1 MATDGQCLLHPLKC
15 LLSMLAHRAAQMA
28 EEYFYAHNF
37 AMAKRFYE
45 RVAKTYQKERW
56 FHVLAHTQRCLR
68 ECSQQLGLLQEFVS
82 TSVALLSSRLSSA
95 PEAAR
100 ALVGLLALVKV
111 QPSDGL
117 LAEAAKA
124 PTTLITM
131 TTVASS
137 AGGAAPPPAPA
148 PFPPLTSP
156 ISLDLDGTQSLLSCT
171 AVWSMP
177 SIVLG
182 ESATLEI
189 ALRSH
194 LAGAL
199 DLNALRLSASDPS
212 LSTTLSSLPPDA
224 SATTPA
230 TTLAAA
236 AGAPLHLEA
245 GGVMVVRFTYSPK
258 VAAVVSLLSLS
269 VQLGL
274 EPCAIILSIP
284 VVAPADEAAPDGTPT
299 APQISVTEP
308 PPDLSLTLSHPPT
321 LLNREATLTTLTL
334 LTAADEVFEG
344 TLSLTLAPAT
354 APEGDEF
361 QTADLASF
369 PEAGGS
375 TPAGLRVPFAPA
387 PLTPLAGSTGGTP
400 SAAIITSPGRPSRG
414 GNVSATAAAT
424 SMVGIF
430 SSPLPSPGSF
440 GSRLDATPLLATP
453 GAPTLLLP
461 KLLTAEGKPLPSSLT
476 LPRMAPSATHTVPVA
491 LCTYAPGKY
500 TLLAVARYTTAGG
513 KPTQEVSMSFDL
525 LAAPAVSVQTSF
537 VLTADQRQRGHLC
550 RGEPVNVLVRV
561 TSVAPPPASLRLHS
575 VTMLPANYTDEAVG
589 TDEATA
595 AEAAAEGGARLSEA
609 GAVPLL
615 TIAEGTAAEV
625 DAGGCEMREGSIFSC
640 LFRLEPTRDVRATSL
655 GHVHVRWVRALSE
668 GSARGAVPGTIE
680 RMAEDVVALPPVDV
694 RASEFELSYHLPTE
708 GQLGAMLTLI
718 VVVTN
723 RTKEIRSLRLSFSE
737 NESCLFCGLKLYH
750 FRLPPAFSQTLT
762 FNVVPIKTGAVHL
775 PMPRLLCV
783 DTSAELIDASAQH
796 RVFVRPAEPL
806 PDLAFT
812 QSAQVA
818 SGQVEQSA

>member
-1 MATDGQCLLHPLKC
+1 
-15 LLSMLAHRAAQMA
+15 MA

-37 AMAKRFYE
+37 GMAKRFYE

-68 ECSQQLGLLQEFVS
+68 ECSQQLGLLDEFVS

-100 ALVGLLALVKV
+100 VLVGLLTLVKV

-137 AGGAAPPPAPA
+137 ACGAAPPPAPA

-189 ALRSH
+189 TLRSH

-199 DLNALRLSASDPS
+199 DLSALRLSASDPS
-212 LSTTLSSLPPDA
+212 LSTTLSTLPPDA

-230 TTLAAA
+230 TTPAAA

-245 GGVMVVRFTYSPK
+245 GGVMVVRFPYSPK
-258 VAAVVSLLSLS
+258 VAAVVSLLSIS

-274 EPCAIILSIP
+274 EPCALILSIP

-308 PPDLSLTLSHPPT
+308 PPDLRLTLSHPPT
-321 LLNREATLTTLTL
+321 LLNREATVTTLTL

-354 APEGDEF
+354 APDGDEF
-361 QTADLASF
+361 QSADLSSADLSSF
-369 PEAGGS
+369 SEAGGS
-375 TPAGLRVPFAPA
+375 TPAGQRVPFAPTQ
-387 PLTPLAGSTGGTP
+387 LTPLASSTP
-400 SAAIITSPGRPSRG
+400 SAAIITSPGRPNRG
-414 GNVSATAAAT
+414 GTVSATAAAA
-424 SMVGIF
+424 SMVGVF

-453 GAPTLLLP
+453 GAPVLLLP
-461 KLLTAEGKPLPSSLT
+461 KLLTTEGEPLPSSLT
-476 LPRMAPSATHTVPVA
+476 LPRMAPSATYTVPVA
-491 LCTYAPGKY
+491 MCTYAPGKY
-500 TLLAVARYTTAGG
+500 TLLAVARYTTASG

-525 LAAPAVSVQTSF
+525 FAAPAVSVQTRF

-575 VTMLPANYTDEAVG
+575 VTMQPTNYADEAVG

-595 AEAAAEGGARLSEA
+595 AEAVAEGAARLSM
-609 GAVPLL
+609 GGVVPLL
-615 TIAEGTAAEV
+615 TLAEGTAATV
-625 DAGGCEMREGSIFSC
+625 DAGGCEMREGSIYSC

-668 GSARGAVPGTIE
+668 GSARGAVMGTVE
-680 RMAEDVVALPPVDV
+680 RMAADVVALPPVDV
-694 RASEFELSYHLPTE
+694 RASNFELTYHLPTE
-708 GQLGAMLTLI
+708 GQLGAMLTLT

-723 RTKEIRSLRLSFSE
+723 RTKELRSLRLSFSE

-796 RVFVRPAEPL
+796 RVFVRPAEPS
-806 PDLAFT
+806 PDLALT
-812 QSAQVA
+812 QSSQVASGQVEQASQVASGQVEQSSQVA